1 MGNDTQEFT
10 HTPAI
15 RSRPGIWISAGRA
28 ALVLTGLAMVGCG
41 YSNESLYRDSV
52 QTVYVDMFH
61 SRSFRRGIEFQLT
74 EAIRKQISRTTPYKN
89 AERGKADTILEG
101 EVLEW
106 DEAAIGRDFVSN
118 RAREVAGTLLV
129 RYRWQDRR
137 TGRLLVDRQRAITTV
152 QYVRPVG
159 EEEFDGFQ
167 LAADQMARQIVES
180 METPW

>member
-1 MGNDTQEFT
+1 MGQSTQKHAQT
-10 HTPAI
+10 ASRHP
-15 RSRPGIWISAGRA
+15 RSRIAIVVARA
-28 ALVLTGLAMVGCG
+28 AVVLAGLAMVGCG

-52 QTVYVDMFH
+52 RTVYVDMFQ
-61 SRSFRRGIEFQLT
+61 SQSFRRGIEFQLT

-89 AERGKADTILEG
+89 AERNRADTLLEG

-137 TGRLLVDRQRAITTV
+137 TGRLLVERERAITTV